1 LGIVSEETLSKLD
14 DLGLGEDT
22 TNLIKNTLGT
32 NEGGT
37 VGSWLGDAFGA
48 GSEMLG
54 GLGDLMTFDMMG
66 TGLDMF
72 GQMKDMASQMIQYVV
87 QFITTVI
94 NWWINREDWL
104 YNLLSAI
111 EQEVH
116 NFNRQEQVEE
126 RFRLYSDEGLN
137 DLVSAWEA
145 MRESL
150 EK

>member
-1 LGIVSEETLSKLD
+1 
-14 DLGLGEDT
+14 
-22 TNLIKNTLGT
+22 
-32 NEGGT
+32 
-37 VGSWLGDAFGA
+37 
-48 GSEMLG
+48 
-54 GLGDLMTFDMMG
+54 MG
-66 TGLDMF
+66 MDMF

-87 QFITTVI
+87 QFVTTVI

-145 MRESL
+145 MRVSL
-150 EK
+150 ERQIDLNE

>member
-1 LGIVSEETLSKLD
+1 MA
-14 DLGLGEDT
+14 GE
-22 TNLIKNTLGT
+22 L
-32 NEGGT
+32 
-37 VGSWLGDAFGA
+37 
-48 GSEMLG
+48 LG
-54 GLGDLMTFDMMG
+54 GMGGLMNFDMMSM
-66 TGLDMF
+66 GLDGLNMGMDMF
-72 GQMKDMASQMIQYVV
+72 NQMKDMASQMIQYVV